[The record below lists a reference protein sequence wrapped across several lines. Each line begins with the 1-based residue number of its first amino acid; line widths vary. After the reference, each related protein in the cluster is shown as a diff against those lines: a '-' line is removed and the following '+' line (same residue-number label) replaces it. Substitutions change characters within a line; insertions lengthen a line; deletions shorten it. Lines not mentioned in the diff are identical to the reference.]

1 MAHQAQKSIQSQP
14 VNRRRKRKRL
24 KTLAIVVLIVA
35 IGLLT
40 YQYIDARQQIK
51 QLQKEPAKSQ
61 QSQDGSDAVVAKVA
75 KLTILPAEQPTVATV
90 SDINK
95 LRAQPFF
102 ANAKNGDRVLIFK
115 NTKKAIIYRPST
127 NQIVEIAPIIP
138 GVDGEAT
145 NPDPA
150 TPAQ

>member
-1 MAHQAQKSIQSQP
+1 MAHQVQKSIQSQP
-14 VNRRRKRKRL
+14 VKHRPKRL
-24 KTLAIVVLIVA
+24 KTLAIVVLVVVVS
-35 IGLLT
+35 LLT

-51 QLQKEPAKSQ
+51 QLQKAPAKSQ
-61 QSQDGSDAVVAKVA
+61 QSQDSSDAVIAKVS

-102 ANAKNGDRVLIFK
+102 ANAKDGDRVLIFK

-145 NPDPA
+145 NPA
-150 TPAQ
+150 AANPAQ

>member
-1 MAHQAQKSIQSQP
+1 MAHQTKTPIQPQPSKKS
-14 VNRRRKRKRL
+14 RKRKPL
-24 KTLAIVVLIVA
+24 KTIAIVFLAAA

-40 YQYIDARQQIK
+40 YQYIDARQEIK
-51 QLQKEPAKSQ
+51 QLQKAPAKSQ
-61 QSQDGSDAVVAKVA
+61 QSQDSSDAVIAKVS

-102 ANAKNGDRVLIFK
+102 ANAKDGDRVLIFK

-145 NPDPA
+145 NPA
-150 TPAQ
+150 AANPAQ